1 MSKEFEA
8 RVRQLQEKYGVI
20 LPEERKQIRLYL
32 KKHNLRLYRS
42 LEHLKHELLRLET
55 KRAQLDDDAKEMPE
69 IENKILKK
77 REEFIKLLI
86 KARNQGR

>member
-1 MSKEFEA
+1 MSKEFEE
-8 RVRQLQEKYGVI
+8 RICQLREKYGVVS
-20 LPEERKQIRLYL
+20 PEERKELRLYL
-32 KKHNLRLYRS
+32 KKHNLRLYRV

-86 KARNQGR
+86 KARSQGR